1 MFSKMSN
8 DTITAG
14 VDIGSTT
21 SKSLVM
27 MNGNILAYVIGPSS
41 ANPAR
46 TASEVFLESC
56 ARAGIKKDDVSYIIG
71 TGYGRARVTFADDN
85 VSEISCHAAGAYSIM
100 PGVRTIIDIGGQD
113 CKAISLDDGGK
124 LKNFAMND
132 KCAAGTGRFLD
143 VMSRILEVEVSS
155 LGALDLESN
164 HPASISNVCSV
175 FAESEVINLINEG
188 ASVPDIIKG
197 LHNSLTN
204 RVSVL
209 VNKVGLHP
217 DMAVTGGVAKN
228 KGVIRALSEKLGS
241 EIKSLDAMIDP
252 QIIGALGAA
261 IIAKRKLQKDLV
273 AVKTI

>member
-1 MFSKMSN
+1 MRG
-8 DTITAG
+8 DIITAG

-27 MNGNILAYVIGPSS
+27 MDGNILAYVIGPSS

-46 TASEVFLESC
+46 TAGEVYQESC
-56 ARAGIKKDDVSYIIG
+56 KRAGITEKDVACVVG
-71 TGYGRARVTFADDN
+71 TGYGRARVTFAHEN
-85 VSEISCHAAGAYSIM
+85 VSEISCHAAGAYSVM
-100 PGVRTIIDIGGQD
+100 HEVRTIIDIGGQD
-113 CKAISLDDGGK
+113 CKAISLDNNGH

-143 VMSRILEVEVSS
+143 VMSRVLEVDISE
-155 LGALDLESN
+155 LGALDSESQR
-164 HPASISNVCSV
+164 PASISNVCSV

-188 ASVPDIIKG
+188 ASVPDIIRG

-209 VNKVGLHP
+209 VNRVGLNA
-217 DMAVTGGVAKN
+217 DLVVTGGVAKN
-228 KGVIRALSEKLGS
+228 KGVIRALSEKLGTR
-241 EIKSLDAMIDP
+241 ITSLESRIDP

-261 IIAKRKLQKDLV
+261 VVAKRKFGKEC
-273 AVKTI
+273 AAEAI

>member
-1 MFSKMSN
+1 MSN
-8 DTITAG
+8 DAITAG

-46 TASEVFLESC
+46 TASEVFMESC

-85 VSEISCHAAGAYSIM
+85 VSEISCHAVGAYSIM

-143 VMSRILEVEVSS
+143 VMSRVLEVEVSN
-155 LGALDLESN
+155 LGTLDFESN

-241 EIKSLDAMIDP
+241 EIKSLDAMIDQ